1 MIPVVRP
8 AFATPLLAYSILYP
22 SYFIF
27 GFPLV
32 LIVLHPK
39 KPDGA
44 LVYQLSTKKEKGGL
58 DVNLTPQ
65 SANDIQF
72 TFYFLRPFDD

>member
-1 MIPVVRP
+1 
-8 AFATPLLAYSILYP
+8 
-22 SYFIF
+22 
-27 GFPLV
+27 